1 MMHPPQEDLV
11 LFYYGERDDVA
22 VHLRECEACRHDY
35 QSLQRT
41 LNAVDSL
48 PVPERP
54 EDYASIIWKRVAPK
68 LPARPRRSFWW
79 AVPKWAMAAAL
90 VIGAFLIGRS
100 MQRPVMSPLASQA
113 NRTLLVAVGD
123 HLDRSQMVLAE
134 IVNAGDPGKGQ
145 LDISYEQ
152 KIAEDLVDNNRL
164 YRTSA
169 DSAGDRATASLLD
182 DLERVLIEITH
193 TPSSVSGQQFEEL
206 KRRIEDQG
214 LMFKVRVFQNRIQE
228 KDKTI

>member
-1 MMHPPQEDLV
+1 
-11 LFYYGERDDVA
+11 
-22 VHLRECEACRHDY
+22 
-35 QSLQRT
+35 
-41 LNAVDSL
+41 
-48 PVPERP
+48 
-54 EDYASIIWKRVAPK
+54 
-68 LPARPRRSFWW
+68 
-79 AVPKWAMAAAL
+79 
-90 VIGAFLIGRS
+90 
-100 MQRPVMSPLASQA
+100 
-113 NRTLLVAVGD
+113 
-123 HLDRSQMVLAE
+123 MVLVE
-134 IVNAGDPGKGQ
+134 IVNSGGPGKVE

-152 KIAEDLVDNNRL
+152 KIAEDLVENNRL

-193 TPSSVSGQQFEEL
+193 TPSSVSGPQFEEL